1 MIKTQFGVLGLGVM
15 GQNLALNIADHGYR
29 LAVYNRLAPEE
40 EHIVSDFLAKAS
52 PHHKI
57 EGFTDLAAF
66 LSQVERPRKIL
77 IMVKAGSALDQ
88 IIDQVLPLLEPGD
101 ILLDGG
107 NSHYLD
113 TQRRQSRLEGTGIH
127 WLGVGISGGEEGARN
142 GAAIMPGGDRAA
154 YDQVAPIL
162 EALAAPAKGGRIAAL
177 PCCSYIG
184 SGGSGHF
191 VKMIHN
197 GIEYAEMQL
206 LAEVYLLLKT
216 QMNYEAIAHLLE
228 QWNQK
233 DQHASYLLEITIQIL
248 RRREGNGYLLDYI
261 LDKAGNKGT
270 GAWSSRASMEL
281 GFPATM
287 MTGAVYARYI
297 SSFWEVRQQ
306 LEEYGRQPAGGRL
319 PSVQDLEETYAFA
332 RLINHWQGFSLIQSA
347 SEHYGWN
354 LRLAELA
361 RIWTN
366 GCIIR
371 SGLME
376 DLSTLL
382 EEGPLSKNKAFL
394 QGVSEKEGAV
404 PSLLKAGLD
413 HRLHLPVFHSAYQY
427 WIGMT
432 SSRGS
437 AQVIQAQRD
446 FFGAH
451 QYQRID
457 QEQTQFYHTNWLEL

>member
-1 MIKTQFGVLGLGVM
+1 MIKSQFGVLGLGVM
-15 GQNLALNIADHGYR
+15 GQNLALNIADQGYR
-29 LAVYNRLAPEE
+29 LAVYNRLATGEE
-40 EHIVSDFLAKAS
+40 NIVPDFLKKVS
-52 PHHKI
+52 PQHTV
-57 EGFTDLAAF
+57 EGFSALPAF
-66 LSQVERPRKIL
+66 IEQLERPRKIL
-77 IMVKAGSALDQ
+77 IMVKAGNALDQ
-88 IIDQVLPLLEPGD
+88 ILDQILPLLEPGD

-107 NSHYLD
+107 NSHYHD
-113 TQRRQSRLEGTGIH
+113 TQRRQAQLQGTGVH

-142 GAAIMPGGDRAA
+142 GAAIMPGGERSA

-162 EALAAPAKGGRIAAL
+162 ESLAAPARGGRVTEL

-228 QWNQK
+228 QWNQ
-233 DQHASYLLEITIQIL
+233 QERHASYLLEITIQIL
-248 RRREGNGYLLDYI
+248 RKRAGNGYLLDFI

-270 GAWSSRASMEL
+270 GAWSSRAAMEL

-297 SSFWEVRQQ
+297 SSFWEARQR
-306 LEEYGRQPAGGRL
+306 LGEYGRQPQGGRL
-319 PSVQDLEETYAFA
+319 PSVKELEESYAFA
-332 RLINHWQGFSLIQSA
+332 RQINHWQGFSLIRSA
-347 SEHYGWN
+347 SNHYQWH

-376 DLSTLL
+376 QLSTLL
-382 EEGPLSKNKAFL
+382 EEGPLSENTSFL
-394 QGVSEKEGAV
+394 QSISEKEGAV

-413 HRLHLPVFHSAYQY
+413 HRLHLPVFHAAYQY
-427 WIGMT
+427 WVGMT
-432 SSRGS
+432 SPRGS

-457 QEQTQFYHTNWLEL
+457 REHTEFFHTNWLEL